1 MEIDEIK
8 EKLEIDDV
16 YEDLSDLFKIL
27 GDFTRTKILS
37 ALALSELNV
46 TQICEVINMTKSAV
60 SHQLRILRQA
70 KLIKAR
76 KSGKEVYY
84 SLDDDHVNQIYG
96 CGLAHVKE

>member
-1 MEIDEIK
+1 MDIYEIK
-8 EKLEIDDV
+8 SKLEINDV

-27 GDFTRTKILS
+27 GDFTRTKILAS
-37 ALALSELNV
+37 LSLSELNV
-46 TQICEVINMTKSAV
+46 TQICEVVDMSKSAV

-84 SLDDDHVNQIYG
+84 SLDDDHVNQIYA